1 MLVGLARKVEKAFT
15 NINHIN
21 SLAHPFRISLYVEGK
36 AL

>member
-15 NINHIN
+15 NINHVN
-21 SLAHPFRISLYVEGK
+21 LFAHSFCISLYVEGK